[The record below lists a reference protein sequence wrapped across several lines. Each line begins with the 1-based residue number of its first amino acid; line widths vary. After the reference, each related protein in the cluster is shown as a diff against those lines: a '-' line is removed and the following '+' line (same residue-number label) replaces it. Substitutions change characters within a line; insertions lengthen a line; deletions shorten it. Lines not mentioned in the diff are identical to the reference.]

1 MGFDIAEYQI
11 YPNTLGCKGLGVI
24 LCGDGGRGWTPACT
38 GVGVPRRVRWWWTRR
53 SFPPAALLPAS
64 HGDGIATFSLMR
76 ESPLPALALTLWLEA
91 LVEHCGERLLRMKG
105 LVDVAEMPGRPALIH
120 GVRHVF
126 APPDWLDRWPSDNR
140 RTRVGFIGEGV
151 PRYFPARLLD
161 AIEANV
167 VDETR
172 RQRQN

>member
-1 MGFDIAEYQI
+1 
-11 YPNTLGCKGLGVI
+11 
-24 LCGDGGRGWTPACT
+24 
-38 GVGVPRRVRWWWTRR
+38 
-53 SFPPAALLPAS
+53 
-64 HGDGIATFSLMR
+64 MR

-105 LVDVAEMPGRPALIH
+105 LVDVAEIPGRPALIH

-167 VDETR
+167 IDETR